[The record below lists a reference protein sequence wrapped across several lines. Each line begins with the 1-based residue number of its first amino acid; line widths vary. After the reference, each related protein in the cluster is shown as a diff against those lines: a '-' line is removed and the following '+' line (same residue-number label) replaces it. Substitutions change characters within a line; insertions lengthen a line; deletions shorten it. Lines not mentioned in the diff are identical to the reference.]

1 MPVRELLQRLSSAE
15 FTEYMAFANIEPFGS
30 HIDDRRAG
38 AVVSMLA
45 NINRDTKNHP
55 KPFDDLF
62 FLPWNDA
69 TRRADQQA
77 ANDLIM
83 VDDPERMSELLTATL
98 FGEVPTSG
106 EGHGESDDGG

>member
-1 MPVRELLQRLSSAE
+1 
-15 FTEYMAFANIEPFGS
+15 MAFANIEPFGS

-69 TRRADQQA
+69 TRRADQQTA
-77 ANDLIM
+77 ADLIV

-106 EGHGESDDGG
+106 EGHGESDDRGQSGRD